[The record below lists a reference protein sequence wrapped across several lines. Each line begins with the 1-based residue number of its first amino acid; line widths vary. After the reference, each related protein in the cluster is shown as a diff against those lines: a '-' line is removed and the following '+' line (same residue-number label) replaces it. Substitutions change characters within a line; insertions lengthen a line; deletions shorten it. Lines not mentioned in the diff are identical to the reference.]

1 MFMQIKFSLFM
12 YKIIDI
18 IVLYILVGVF
28 GLTTN
33 AMATYGTSIL
43 GNIFKFILT
52 DYLSAITHSLI
63 VYVPLLLFVAKVN
76 PIKYLKVAFE
86 SWLVAFSTCTS
97 MASLPVSMKN
107 AKEKLGIPEE
117 TASFVLP
124 FGATVNYRIIDQIH
138 TATNATGD
146 LVVAACVASTEG
158 TLDRTAPAYTGEVKK
173 NNAVE
178 TAETIA

>member
-1 MFMQIKFSLFM
+1 
-12 YKIIDI
+12 
-18 IVLYILVGVF
+18 
-28 GLTTN
+28 
-33 AMATYGTSIL
+33 
-43 GNIFKFILT
+43 
-52 DYLSAITHSLI
+52 
-63 VYVPLLLFVAKVN
+63 
-76 PIKYLKVAFE
+76 
-86 SWLVAFSTCTS
+86 

-107 AKEKLGIPEE
+107 AKEKLGIPEG

-124 FGATVNYRIIDQIH
+124 FGATANYRIIDQIH
-138 TATNATGD
+138 TATNSTGD